1 MSRSV
6 YVPRDAL
13 CVAYRALDPE
23 DDYDDFLHVTE
34 GLRDAAIGQWP
45 SLHTASGWVDREG
58 CILAENRLVRFGFSH
73 YCGLLAV
80 WMIAQDDTPIALVE
94 HWAAQ
99 IEPRFNDLFGEL
111 RHVATFSNGE
121 AIYERIAP

>member
-13 CVAYRALDPE
+13 CVAYRALDH
-23 DDYDDFLHVTE
+23 DDGYEDFLCITE
-34 GLRDAAIGQWP
+34 ELHDAAMGQWP
-45 SLHTASGWVDREG
+45 SLDTDSGWIDREG
-58 CILAENRLVRFGFSH
+58 CILASNRLARFGCSS

-80 WMIAQDDTPIALVE
+80 WMIAQDDAPRALAE
-94 HWAAQ
+94 QWAAQ
-99 IEPRFNDLFGEL
+99 IAPRFNDLFGKL

-121 AIYERIAP
+121 AICERIAP